1 MRYLVCAENDITTYL
16 RNYEGDPIFVSN
28 IADARKILAFH
39 YSDTDG
45 ELEYEFLE
53 YDLEALKITF
63 RIKYDEE
70 LQWTEDCFYLIPL
83 IHIKD
88 VNI

>member
-1 MRYLVCAENDITTYL
+1 MRYLVCAENDITTHL

-28 IADARKILAFH
+28 ISDARKILTFL
-39 YSDTDG
+39 YGTDE
-45 ELEYEFLE
+45 ELQYEFLE

-70 LQWTEDCFYLIPL
+70 FHWTEDCLYLIPL
-83 IHIKD
+83 VHIKD